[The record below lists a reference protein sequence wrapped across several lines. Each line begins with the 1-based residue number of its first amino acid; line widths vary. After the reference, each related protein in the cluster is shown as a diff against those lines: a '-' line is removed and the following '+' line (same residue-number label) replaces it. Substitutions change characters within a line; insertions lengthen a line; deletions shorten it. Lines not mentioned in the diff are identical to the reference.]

1 MKISKLV
8 AISSLIAAASLPA
21 AAIAQEEQAPDAG
34 APATAAPAAPAASA
48 TVAAGQSVYGPQG
61 EEVAKVVSVDAGN
74 VVIDTGTNRATLPAS
89 ALTAGDKGPTIAYNK
104 DQLNA
109 AIEAANNQAGAAAGA
124 GAGAGAEQPGQT
136 PQG

>member
-1 MKISKLV
+1 MPPPLV
-8 AISSLIAAASLPA
+8 LLTRSAPGSA
-21 AAIAQEEQAPDAG
+21 AAIAQEAQAPDAG
-34 APATAAPAAPAASA
+34 SPATADPAAPAASA